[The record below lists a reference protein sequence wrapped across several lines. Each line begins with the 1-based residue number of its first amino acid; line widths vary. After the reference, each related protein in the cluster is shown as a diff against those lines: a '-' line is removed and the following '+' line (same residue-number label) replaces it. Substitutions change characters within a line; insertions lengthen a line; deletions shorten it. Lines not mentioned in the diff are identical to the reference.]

1 MPVNLLHYRGNVC
14 SWEESLDSDIDLLV
28 NMEPDRTL
36 LDLAELLTDL
46 QNLLGHKLDIVTE
59 EGLNER
65 LRVRVLKE
73 TVVL

>member
-1 MPVNLLHYRGNVC
+1 VPVNLLHYRGNVC